1 MKRVNAVTATKEEAA
16 ITINNDV
23 SMLEELFPNNPFPN
37 TGVELFWPLAI
48 YSKFSPKFINK
59 KANNEQRR
67 LTFCSLLAICAIF

>member
-37 TGVELFWPLAI
+37 TGMELFW
-48 YSKFSPKFINK
+48 
-59 KANNEQRR
+59 
-67 LTFCSLLAICAIF
+67 LLAM